1 VVAGHALGPGSH
13 LRAEIV
19 FQEFFT
25 MHADATAVSSMPSDE
40 FFLARQPILGRD
52 QKLVAFELL
61 FRAAPEHEDAQL
73 TDYAAATATVIS
85 HVSQLGMEQVV
96 GEQLAFVNVDEVVL
110 MSDFVR
116 FLPPDRVILEIL
128 ETVQPTEEV
137 MARVRELK
145 ELGFKFALDD
155 VIGHSEQ
162 VSKLI
167 DLVDVIKIDL
177 QGISR
182 DELGCLVQSLRGSRQ
197 KLLAEKVETVEE
209 FRLCMELGFE
219 YFQGYYFARPAIL
232 SGKKISPSE
241 LVVLRLLELIGSDA
255 DNATIEAAVKRD
267 ALLSLNLLRLVNSRA
282 AGPGRHIESVSQ
294 ALVQLG
300 RSQLQRW
307 LQILLYSAPD
317 GRVELD
323 SPLLQMAT
331 TRGRLL
337 ELMSQT
343 LRPGDVPGAE
353 TAFTVGIMSLMDAL
367 LSIPMAAILDR
378 VDVSQDVR
386 AALLDRVGD
395 YGAMLGVAEELE
407 GAQCGR
413 SLALALG
420 KLGLS
425 VKQIRDIE
433 LAAFDWV
440 RGLGA
445 STALAH

>member
-1 VVAGHALGPGSH
+1 
-13 LRAEIV
+13 
-19 FQEFFT
+19 
-25 MHADATAVSSMPSDE
+25 MHADATAVTSMPSDE

-85 HVSQLGMEQVV
+85 HASQLGMEQVV

-128 ETVQPTEEV
+128 ETVLPTDAIL
-137 MARVRELK
+137 ARVRELK

-177 QGISR
+177 KGVSME
-182 DELGCLVQSLRGSRQ
+182 ELTQLATSLRGSRQ

-209 FRLCMELGFE
+209 FRLCLELGFE

-232 SGKKISPSE
+232 SGKKITPSE
-241 LVVLRLLELIGSDA
+241 LVVLRLLELIGSNA
-255 DNATIEAAVKRD
+255 DNAAIEAAVKRD

-282 AGPGRHIESVSQ
+282 AGPDRHIESVSQ
-294 ALVQLG
+294 AVAQLG

-307 LQILLYSAPD
+307 LQILLYSTPD
-317 GRVELD
+317 GRVELN

-337 ELMSQT
+337 ELMSQA
-343 LRPGDVPGAE
+343 LRPGDTASAE
-353 TAFTVGIMSLMDAL
+353 TAFTVGMMSLMDAL
-367 LSIPMAAILDR
+367 LAIPMAAILDR
-378 VDVSQDVR
+378 VDVSQEVK
-386 AALLDRVGD
+386 AALLDRAGD
-395 YGAMLGVAEELE
+395 HGAMLSVAEELE
-407 GAQCGR
+407 GKQCGR
-413 SLALALG
+413 SLARALD

-425 VKQIRDIE
+425 VKQIREIE

-445 STALAH
+445 HASTH

>member
-1 VVAGHALGPGSH
+1 
-13 LRAEIV
+13 
-19 FQEFFT
+19 
-25 MHADATAVSSMPSDE
+25 MHADATAVTSMPSDE

-73 TDYAAATATVIS
+73 TDYAAATATVIA
-85 HVSQLGMEQVV
+85 HASQLGMEKVV

-128 ETVQPTEEV
+128 ETVLPTDAV
-137 MARVRELK
+137 LARVRELK

-155 VIGHSEQ
+155 VISHSEQ

-177 QGISR
+177 QGVER
-182 DELGCLVQSLRGSRQ
+182 DELVRLAHSLRGARQ

-209 FRLCMELGFE
+209 FRLCLELGFE

-241 LVVLRLLELIGSDA
+241 MVVLRLLELIGSNA
-255 DNATIEAAVKRD
+255 DHAAIEAAVKRD

-282 AGPGRHIESVSQ
+282 AGPDRHIESVSQ
-294 ALVQLG
+294 ALNQLG

-307 LQILLYSAPD
+307 LQILLYSMPD
-317 GRVELD
+317 GRVELN

-337 ELMSQT
+337 ELMSQA
-343 LRPGDVPGAE
+343 LRPGDVASAE
-353 TAFTVGIMSLMDAL
+353 TAFTIGMMSLMDAL
-367 LSIPMAAILDR
+367 LAIPMGAILER
-378 VDVSQDVR
+378 VDVSQEVK
-386 AALLDRVGD
+386 AALLDHAGD
-395 YGAMLGVAEELE
+395 FGAMLSVAEELE
-407 GAQCGR
+407 GKQCGR
-413 SLALALG
+413 SLARALD

-425 VKQIRDIE
+425 VKQIREIE

-445 STALAH
+445 DAQRKLS

>member
-1 VVAGHALGPGSH
+1 
-13 LRAEIV
+13 
-19 FQEFFT
+19 
-25 MHADATAVSSMPSDE
+25 MHADATAVTSMPSEE

-85 HVSQLGMEQVV
+85 HASQLGMEQVV

-110 MSDFVR
+110 KSDFVR

-128 ETVQPTEEV
+128 ETVQPNEEV
-137 MARVRELK
+137 LARVRELK

-177 QGISR
+177 KGVSR
-182 DELGCLVQSLRGSRQ
+182 EELACLAESLRGARQ

-241 LVVLRLLELIGSDA
+241 MVVLRLLELIGSNA
-255 DNATIEAAVKRD
+255 DHAAIEAAVKRD

-282 AGPGRHIESVSQ
+282 AGPDRHIESVSQ
-294 ALVQLG
+294 ALTQLG

-307 LQILLYSAPD
+307 LQILLYSMPD
-317 GRVELD
+317 GRVELT

-337 ELMSQT
+337 ELMSQA
-343 LRPGDVPGAE
+343 LRPGDVASAE
-353 TAFTVGIMSLMDAL
+353 TAFTIGMMSLMDAL
-367 LSIPMAAILDR
+367 LAIPMAGILQR
-378 VDVSQDVR
+378 VDVSFEVK
-386 AALLDRVGD
+386 AALLDHAGD
-395 YGAMLGVAEELE
+395 YGAMLSVAEELE
-407 GAQCGR
+407 GKQCGR
-413 SLALALG
+413 SLARALDR
-420 KLGLS
+420 LGLS
-425 VKQIRDIE
+425 VKQIREIE
-433 LAAFDWV
+433 LAAFEWV
-440 RGLGA
+440 RELGA
-445 STALAH
+445 DSRQH